1 LPFRLRSEAAY
12 VQRGVEPVH
21 DMSKVSIDVGASS
34 PNQGRVAGRR
44 PGQT

>member
-21 DMSKVSIDVGASS
+21 DMSQVSIDVSASS
-34 PNQGRVAGRR
+34 PDQDRLARR
-44 PGQT
+44 RQAQT